1 MSAGRLKGKV
11 VIITGAGSGMGR
23 ASAEL
28 FTEEGAKVVAADW
41 NREGGEETVKTIRA
55 RGGEVSFFHA
65 DVSKEE
71 QVKAMVDFAVSTYG
85 GLDVI
90 FNNAGIA
97 GIREGRDATVTELSS
112 EDWDYTQSVN
122 LKGVFFGCK
131 HAIPEII
138 KRGGGSIVNTASAAA
153 VRGSTFPIH
162 AYTASKGGVVALT
175 RAVAVAY
182 GRDGVRANAIIA
194 GAIATA
200 MSNYY
205 QDEWVRKMYEEAIP
219 LGRVGEARDIA
230 YAALYLASDE
240 SRFVTGQSLVVDGGK
255 TIKG

>member
-1 MSAGRLKGKV
+1 MSGRRLNGKV
-11 VIITGAGSGMGR
+11 AIITGAGSGMGR
-23 ASAEL
+23 ASAEV
-28 FTEEGAKVVAADW
+28 FTEEGAKVIVADW
-41 NREGGEETVKTIRA
+41 NREGGEETVKKIRDQ
-55 RGGEVSFFHA
+55 GGQAAFFHA
-65 DVSKEE
+65 DVSKETE
-71 QVKAMVDFAVSTYG
+71 VKALVDFAVSTYG
-85 GLDVI
+85 GLDI
-90 FNNAGIA
+90 MFNNAGIA
-97 GIREGRDATVTELSS
+97 GIREGRDGTVTDISA
-112 EDWDYTQSVN
+112 EDWDYTQGVN

-138 KRGGGSIVNTASAAA
+138 KRGGGAIVNTASAAA

-182 GRDGVRANAIIA
+182 GKDGVRANAIIA

-230 YAALYLASDE
+230 YAALYLASAE
-240 SRFVTGQSLVVDGGK
+240 SNFVTGQSLVVDGGK

>member
-1 MSAGRLKGKV
+1 MSNGRLNGKV
-11 VIITGAGSGMGR
+11 AIITGAGSGMGR
-23 ASAEL
+23 ASAEV
-28 FTEEGAKVVAADW
+28 FTEEGAKVVVADW
-41 NREGGEETVKTIRA
+41 NREGGEETVKKIRDQ
-55 RGGEVSFFHA
+55 GGQAVFFHV
-65 DVSKEE
+65 DVSKEAE
-71 QVKAMVDFAVSTYG
+71 VKALVDFAVATYG
-85 GLDVI
+85 GLDVM

-97 GIREGRDATVTELSS
+97 GIREGRDGTVTDISS
-112 EDWDYTQSVN
+112 DDWDYTQGVN

-131 HAIPEII
+131 HAVPEII

-182 GRDGVRANAIIA
+182 GRERVRANAIIA
-194 GAIATA
+194 GAIATP

-205 QDEWVRKMYEEAIP
+205 QDEWVKKMYEEAIP

-230 YAALYLASDE
+230 YAALYLASEE
-240 SRFVTGQSLVVDGGK
+240 SSFVTGQSLVVDGGK